1 MSLVLSPSLAAA
13 QPASALAGTTWVA
26 SPEQASVLFAPLL
39 QSIGVR
45 HGFSTRVGGFSSG
58 RFASLNLGR
67 NWGDELQAV
76 DRNLAH
82 VAQLSG
88 FSPERLTQVKQV
100 HGSQVLRVESPERAQ
115 READGMVTVYDLV
128 LGVLSADCV
137 SLLLADDEGRVA
149 AAHAG
154 WRGTAS
160 GIATEAVAAL
170 ATLGADIGRIRA
182 VLGPSIGPCCF
193 EVQDDVASV
202 FAAKDPQVVSQRS
215 GRRYVDLWSYNQKLL
230 MRAGLLSQHI
240 SAAPPC
246 TRCDAQH
253 FYSFRRDGANIGQH
267 LAFIVGGSA

>member
-13 QPASALAGTTWVA
+13 SPASALAGTTWVA
-26 SPEQASVLFAPLL
+26 SPEQASVLYAPLL

-67 NWGDELQAV
+67 NWGDELPTV
-76 DRNLAH
+76 DRNLGH

-88 FSPERLTQVKQV
+88 FSPERLAQVKQV

-115 READGMVTVYDLV
+115 READGMVTVHDLV

-154 WRGTAS
+154 WRGTVS

-170 ATLGADIGRIRA
+170 ATLGADVQRIRA

-202 FAAKDPQVVSQRS
+202 FVAKDPQVVSQRS

-230 MRAGLLSQHI
+230 MRAGLLPQHI